1 MARNLKVLVI
11 EDSPMVRDALA
22 ALFRRVG
29 GIEVVAALSGESGAI
44 AWLAEHPTDWDLA
57 TVDLVLA
64 DGSGFNLIRRLH
76 ELHPYGSIVVF
87 SEFSSK
93 EIMERCIDLGADMV
107 FLKSEADQF
116 AGFIERV
123 SAEL

>member
-1 MARNLKVLVI
+1 MVRNLKVLVI
-11 EDSPMVRDALA
+11 EDSPLMRDALA
-22 ALFRRVG
+22 AMFRMIG
-29 GIEVVAALSGESGAI
+29 GIDVVAALSGENGAM

-76 ELHPYGSIVVF
+76 ELHPYGSVVVF
-87 SEFSSK
+87 SEFASK
-93 EIMERCIDLGADMV
+93 AVMERCVDLGADMV
-107 FLKSEADQF
+107 FLKSEAEHL